1 MRIRAFLCV
10 CCIAPVILR
19 ANVDGTPVGYAGV
32 PNGVPADHSGATCA
46 ACHTGGPPV
55 NAAGRF
61 SLTVTNFSPGV
72 QQNITVQI
80 TDSAARLFAFQLT
93 ARLASDQTKPGG
105 TFQPTPGQT
114 QVLCADGQ
122 PSPCGDGVEYVTNL
136 AAAAQ
141 SLTPGTRTFNIIWNP
156 PGTAANSVV
165 FFVSAIGANDDGTPL
180 GDHLYGVSGQ
190 EVSAA
195 QCNLAGTPAFEN
207 QGAVVDAAAG
217 HNTIA
222 SYGLFRIN
230 GSGFFAAGA
239 PGYAAQLIDLDSNG
253 DWPTELGCVSVLING
268 TAAPLY
274 YVSTQEIYAQAIQF
288 GSSQG
293 ADVQVILNPG
303 APNQIKG
310 PVYAAEAAPLAPT
323 LFTFNGAGTGNA
335 AAFDATKNADLA
347 DTAVVPA
354 GVGASPGDLIELF
367 GTGFG
372 GTSPAYPPGQFALTL
387 APVANPFSVTIG
399 GVKVPDSDILYVG
412 LAPDP
417 TRQNNAPGLYAVVV
431 RMPQVPAGDQAVSVS
446 VGNSATQG
454 QVTIPVQSQ

>member
-1 MRIRAFLCV
+1 M
-10 CCIAPVILR
+10 
-19 ANVDGTPVGYAGV
+19 
-32 PNGVPADHSGATCA
+32 
-46 ACHTGGPPV
+46 
-55 NAAGRF
+55 
-61 SLTVTNFSPGV
+61 
-72 QQNITVQI
+72 
-80 TDSAARLFAFQLT
+80 
-93 ARLASDQTKPGG
+93 
-105 TFQPTPGQT
+105 
-114 QVLCADGQ
+114 
-122 PSPCGDGVEYVTNL
+122 EYVTNL

-141 SLTPGTRTFNIIWNP
+141 SLTPGTRTFNIIWTP

-180 GDHLYGVSGQ
+180 GDHVYGVSGQ

-195 QCNLAGTPAFEN
+195 QCNLTGTPALEN

-222 SYGLFRIN
+222 SSGLFRIN

-239 PGYAAQLIDLDSNG
+239 SGYAAQLIDLDSNE

-274 YVSTQEIYAQAIQF
+274 YVSNQEIYAQAIQF
-288 GSSQG
+288 ASSQG
-293 ADVQVILNPG
+293 AAVQVILNAG

-347 DTAVVPA
+347 DTAIVPA
-354 GVGASPGDLIELF
+354 GVSASPGDLIELF

-372 GTSPAYPPGQFALTL
+372 GTSPVYAPGQFALTL
-387 APVANPFSVTIG
+387 APVANPVSVTIG

-431 RMPQVPAGDQAVSVS
+431 RMPQVLAGDQAVFVS
-446 VGNSATQG
+446 VGHSETQG

>member
-1 MRIRAFLCV
+1 MRIRAFLFV
-10 CCIAPVILR
+10 CFVAPVVLH

-32 PNGVPADHSGATCA
+32 PNGVPTDHGGATCA

-93 ARLASDQTKPGG
+93 ARIASDQTKPGG

-114 QVLCADGQ
+114 QVLCANGQ
-122 PSPCGDGVEYVTNL
+122 PGPCGDGVEYVTNL

-141 SLTPGTRTFNIIWNP
+141 PLTPGTRTFSIIWTP
-156 PGTAANSVV
+156 PGTAQNSVL

-180 GDHLYGVSGQ
+180 GDHLYGVAGQ
-190 EVSAA
+190 EVGAA
-195 QCNLAGTPAFEN
+195 PCNLSGTPAFEN

-222 SYGLFRIN
+222 SYGLFHIN
-230 GSGFFAAGA
+230 GSGFFAGGA

-253 DWPTELGCVSVLING
+253 DWPAELGCVSVLING

-274 YVSTQEIYAQAIQF
+274 YVSNQEIYAQAILF

-303 APNQIKG
+303 TPSQIKW

-347 DTAVVPA
+347 DTAVVAA
-354 GVGASPGDLIELF
+354 GVSASPGDLIELF

-372 GTSPAYPPGQFALTL
+372 GTSPAYVPGQFALAL

-431 RMPQVPAGDQAVSVS
+431 RMPQVPPGDQAVFVS
-446 VGNSATQG
+446 VGSSATQG